1 MSICLGRVVSHGAR
15 AVKWIPSAMGID
27 PASPACDRFFE
38 ALTRLDVPLL
48 IHGGY
53 EHPLIG
59 SGTLQEFNNPLTL
72 RADRA
77 RAEHRTEQSDS
88 GVMRKIRGLISIV
101 AILGVALGI
110 AWFALADRSPVHEY
124 HGDTPPSSGLLAAAK
139 PPHLALV
146 LGGGGPRG
154 FAHIGV
160 LKVLEQEGIVPDL
173 IVGSSMGSL
182 IAALYGADPNAARLE
197 ARALQMNPRLYWR
210 DLTLVRSPYLKG
222 DLIENLV
229 REAVGAKSLAAL
241 TIPVVAVVTDVRTGA
256 PVAFTDGDAP
266 AAVRASTAI
275 PGTFKRVRIAS
286 REYFDGDIS
295 GPVPVRTAR
304 SLGARVVIAVDVMSR
319 PNDMPEEM
327 RDYPDLMLSDFYRYA
342 INLRDL
348 EQADVV
354 IAPRL
359 GYYSGWSR
367 EKHLHDIAA
376 AESATHAALPEIRKA
391 LRAGDAAVAAT
402 R

>member
-1 MSICLGRVVSHGAR
+1 
-15 AVKWIPSAMGID
+15 
-27 PASPACDRFFE
+27 
-38 ALTRLDVPLL
+38 
-48 IHGGY
+48 
-53 EHPLIG
+53 
-59 SGTLQEFNNPLTL
+59 
-72 RADRA
+72 
-77 RAEHRTEQSDS
+77 
-88 GVMRKIRGLISIV
+88 MRKIRGLISIV

-124 HGDTPPSSGLLAAAK
+124 HGDAPPSSGPLVTTK
-139 PPHLALV
+139 PPHLVLV

-182 IAALYGADPNAARLE
+182 IATLYGADPNAARLE

-241 TIPVVAVVTDVRTGA
+241 TIPVVAVVTDVQTGA
-256 PVAFTDGDAP
+256 PLAFTAGDAA

-275 PGTFKRVRIAS
+275 PGTFKRVRIAG

-295 GPVPVRTAR
+295 APVPVRAAR
-304 SLGARVVIAVDVMSR
+304 ALGAGVVIAVDVMSR
-319 PNDMPEEM
+319 PSDMPEEM

-367 EKHLHDIAA
+367 EKHERDIVVGEAA
-376 AESATHAALPEIRKA
+376 TLAALPAIRKA
-391 LRAGDAAVAAT
+391 LRAAGRADGAA

>member
-124 HGDTPPSSGLLAAAK
+124 HGDTPPSSGLLAAA
-139 PPHLALV
+139 
-146 LGGGGPRG
+146 
-154 FAHIGV
+154 
-160 LKVLEQEGIVPDL
+160 
-173 IVGSSMGSL
+173 
-182 IAALYGADPNAARLE
+182 
-197 ARALQMNPRLYWR
+197 
-210 DLTLVRSPYLKG
+210 
-222 DLIENLV
+222 
-229 REAVGAKSLAAL
+229 
-241 TIPVVAVVTDVRTGA
+241 
-256 PVAFTDGDAP
+256 
-266 AAVRASTAI
+266 
-275 PGTFKRVRIAS
+275 
-286 REYFDGDIS
+286 
-295 GPVPVRTAR
+295 
-304 SLGARVVIAVDVMSR
+304 
-319 PNDMPEEM
+319 
-327 RDYPDLMLSDFYRYA
+327 
-342 INLRDL
+342 
-348 EQADVV
+348 
-354 IAPRL
+354 
-359 GYYSGWSR
+359 
-367 EKHLHDIAA
+367 
-376 AESATHAALPEIRKA
+376 
-391 LRAGDAAVAAT
+391 
-402 R
+402 